1 MAPSLETSTT
11 SLLPL
16 GLATPVCEVVDLI
29 SHHNARKRKCQE
41 TEGVEPKQAV
51 AGGSL
56 PYTPV
61 QRGLASLAMTSAS
74 FLVSAS
80 PIRSDMALPPLFTTT
95 ITPPTQQDA
104 MLLDVEPS
112 NEFEAQLQA
121 ALHTSNRVVAMQKQ
135 VMVGMQA
142 QTVLQSMY
150 LEGVRGQL
158 QAQEEKKIKKRKT
171 GKINMDGRA
180 KILTQDDIIEG
191 VKEWQDGQDKA
202 VEEAASKKKA
212 REHWQ
217 YNLAMDVWKVREMD
231 QKERNAKLKGG
242 WEDDVRKWGIE
253 RDSAKQ
259 EHRKPKWTKP
269 KMPPL
274 EKAIH
279 KPLVADFVTQ
289 GFESDKD
296 DEDDGNEDDGNVD
309 EGP

>member
-1 MAPSLETSTT
+1 MTVYAKAHACTFTESNIRAAFAKTGIMPYNPGVITTEMMAPSLETSTT

-16 GLATPVCEVVDLI
+16 GLATP
-29 SHHNARKRKCQE
+29 E
-41 TEGVEPKQAV
+41 TEGVKPEQVV

-80 PIRSDMALPPLFTTT
+80 PIWSDMALPPLFTTT
-95 ITPPTQQDA
+95 ITPPTQRDA
-104 MLLDVEPS
+104 MLLDVKPS

-121 ALHTSNRVVAMQKQ
+121 ALHTSNMVVARQNPCILK
-135 VMVGMQA
+135 
-142 QTVLQSMY
+142 
-150 LEGVRGQL
+150 
-158 QAQEEKKIKKRKT
+158 AQEEKKMKKRKT
-171 GKINMDGRA
+171 GKINMDGQA

-212 REHWQ
+212 REQ
-217 YNLAMDVWKVREMD
+217 YNLAMDVWKVQEMD
-231 QKERNAKLKGG
+231 RKERNVKLKGG
-242 WEDDVRKWGIE
+242 WEDDMRKWGIE

-289 GFESDKD
+289 GFESD
-296 DEDDGNEDDGNVD
+296 EDNEDNGNVD
-309 EGP
+309 DSGGP